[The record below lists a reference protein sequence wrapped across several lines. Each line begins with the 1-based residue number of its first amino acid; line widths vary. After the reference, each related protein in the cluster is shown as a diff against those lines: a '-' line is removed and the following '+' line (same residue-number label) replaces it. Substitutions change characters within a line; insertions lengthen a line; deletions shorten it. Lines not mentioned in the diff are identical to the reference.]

1 MDGAPAGKTSA
12 TLMRRLRALPDDPAT
27 WREFTERYGRQVLA
41 WCRHYNLQEADAED
55 VTQEVLLELARS
67 MRKFEYDPSRSFRA
81 WLKTLTHRAWCDFLE
96 KRRRVQQGSGDS
108 QVLFR
113 LEETAA
119 RDDLEKRL
127 AEEYDREL
135 LDAAIFE
142 IRRRV
147 APNTW
152 EAFRLLA
159 FEGLSGADVAQRLN
173 MNVGNVYVA
182 RSSVQKMLKEQ
193 LKTLEG
199 T

>member
-1 MDGAPAGKTSA
+1 MGGSPAGKTSA
-12 TLMRRLRALPDDPAT
+12 TLMRRLHAAPDDPTT
-27 WREFTERYGRQVLA
+27 WREFVERYGRQVFS
-41 WCRHYNLQEADAED
+41 WCRHYSLQEADAED

-67 MRKFEYDPSRSFRA
+67 MRKFEYDASRSFRA

-96 KRRRVQQGSGDS
+96 KRRRAHQGSGDS
-108 QVLFR
+108 QVLQK

-135 LDAAIFE
+135 LEAATFE
-142 IRRRV
+142 VRRRV
-147 APNTW
+147 AAHTW

-159 FEGLSGADVAQRLN
+159 FEGLSGVEVAERLK
-173 MNVGNVYVA
+173 MNVGSVYVA

-193 LKTLEG
+193 LAALEG
-199 T
+199 S

>member
-1 MDGAPAGKTSA
+1 MGGWPAGKTSA
-12 TLMRRLRALPDDPAT
+12 TLLRRIHAVPDDPDT

-55 VTQEVLLELARS
+55 VTQEVLLQLARS

-108 QVLFR
+108 KVFAR
-113 LEETAA
+113 LEETEA

-135 LDAAIFE
+135 LDTAIFE
-142 IRRRV
+142 VRRRV

-159 FEGLSGADVAQRLN
+159 FEGLSGAEVAERLK
-173 MNVGNVYVA
+173 MNVGNVYVS
-182 RSSVQKMLKEQ
+182 RSGVQKMLKEQ
-193 LKTLEG
+193 LKLLEES
-199 T
+199 